1 MSKALLLAY
10 TALIAIIPFA
20 SAHAQDARADAPR
33 WGADRGRN
41 ESVTDRA
48 RPEYQAPGL
57 RLGAINLHP
66 GLGLEAGSDS
76 NIFYRDSGTVDDV
89 VYATRPKIEAET
101 TWSRH
106 RIAAVVGLD
115 DYRFQDSRSEE
126 HTDIYAEGEARLDV
140 HRGTYLQIGGGQARR
155 AEARSAPDSP
165 GAAAKPVRYEDRY
178 AYLSGTHEFGRARA
192 TLRLD
197 RRGLNYKDAP
207 LVGGGVIDQDIRDY
221 VTTTV
226 TGRLEYAL
234 SPDTAILGQVS
245 GNTRDY
251 EIKPP
256 RAAFNRDSKGSSYY
270 VGFNTDLS
278 NMLRGEIIVGY
289 LQQNYDDPGLP
300 SPKGVAV
307 EGKMEYFLSPLT
319 TVTVDGRRRV
329 EETNQSTAAAYL
341 STEFGGRIDHE
352 LRRNVLLTAGV
363 NSENRD
369 FQGADRTDDL
379 LFADAGAR
387 FLLNRRVE
395 LGARW
400 RFERQN
406 SSGVASAQDYE
417 VNRFVVSAALRY

>member
-1 MSKALLLAY
+1 MSKFLLLAC
-10 TALIAIIPFA
+10 TAVVAIIPFA
-20 SAHAQDARADAPR
+20 AAHAQTTPSETPR

-41 ESVTDRA
+41 ESVTDRV

-57 RLGAINLHP
+57 RLGAIKLHP
-66 GLGLEAGSDS
+66 GLGLEAGTDS
-76 NIFYRDSGTVDDV
+76 NIFYRDAAAVDDV
-89 VYATRPKIEAET
+89 VYTTRPRVEAET

-106 RIAAVVGLD
+106 RVAAVIGLD

-140 HRGTYLQIGGGQARR
+140 RRGAYLQVGGGQARR
-155 AEARSAPDSP
+155 AEARSEPDSP
-165 GAAAKPVRYEDRY
+165 GAAVKPVRYEDRY
-178 AYLSGTHEFGRARA
+178 AYLSGTYELGRVRT
-192 TLRLD
+192 TLRAD

-207 LVGGGVIDQDIRDY
+207 LIGGGVADQDVRDF
-221 VTTTV
+221 VTTTL

-234 SPDTAILGQVS
+234 SPDTALLGQVA
-245 GNTRDY
+245 GNTREYD
-251 EIKPP
+251 IKPP
-256 RAAFNRDSKGSSYY
+256 RAAFNRDSEGSSYF

-278 NMLRGEIIVGY
+278 NLLRGEVIVGY
-289 LQQNYDDPGLP
+289 LQQNYDDPRLP
-300 SPKGVAV
+300 SPKGPAV
-307 EGKMEYFLSPLT
+307 EGKVEYFLSPLT
-319 TVTVDGRRRV
+319 TINVEGRRRV
-329 EETNQSTAAAYL
+329 EETNTTIAAAYL
-341 STEFGGRIDHE
+341 STEFGGRVDHE

-363 NSENRD
+363 NVENRD
-369 FQGADRTDDL
+369 FEGADREDEL
-379 LFADAGAR
+379 LFGDAGAR